1 MKPAWDRLMA
11 DYSDSASSVVGDVDC
26 TVEEDLCSKHNV
38 EGYPTIK
45 HGDPSALEDYTGGR
59 EYEDLADFAKGNLGP
74 TCGLKSLDQCSD
86 QEKKDIEQA
95 QALSNDQL
103 LDTLNKTKEAI
114 RAAELEFDSGVAA
127 LEKKF
132 EELSTSKE
140 AKIKEINA
148 AVSPPVK
155 VLQMVGQ
162 DRGLAVSYTH
172 LRAHETVL
180 DLVCRLLLEKKKHNI
195 YRC

>member
-103 LDTLNKTKEAI
+103 LDTLNKTCLLYTSD
-114 RAAELEFDSGVAA
+114 AAD
-127 LEKKF
+127 
-132 EELSTSKE
+132 
-140 AKIKEINA
+140 
-148 AVSPPVK
+148 
-155 VLQMVGQ
+155 
-162 DRGLAVSYTH
+162 
-172 LRAHETVL
+172 
-180 DLVCRLLLEKKKHNI
+180 DLLCVDLGGSRIIKKKKI
-195 YRC
+195 YDLKESLIIQ